1 MNNIWQ
7 LQKAKNCFSEV
18 VNEALTH
25 GPQIITRHG
34 EEKVVVMSMAD
45 YKKKI
50 VKRKSLSAILAG
62 FPGNIALDLTRNK
75 STESRD
81 VDL

>member
-1 MNNIWQ
+1 MSNTWQ

-34 EEKVVVMSMAD
+34 EEKVVVMSIVD
-45 YKKKI
+45 YKQNMPG
-50 VKRKSLSAILAG
+50 VNSLLALLRG
-62 FPGNIALDLTRNK
+62 FPRGVTLDLARNK
-75 STESRD
+75 STQSRD